1 MVSHNYPANGF
12 CPSPKGGACVTLSGL
27 SIAFPGALA
36 LGFPTGLSFRVR
48 AEGGV
53 GSEGEEPSRARPMKA
68 LELTPR
74 DVSAAGETDVAP
86 LARKRL
92 RPPLERGVHPEASE
106 HPRRV
111 ERRASPSPRAR
122 PRGPAPPPLR
132 PPRVSPRAPPRLAPP
147 PPGAGGGGGA
157 RSCGSES
164 CRGRARRRPSR
175 S

>member
-1 MVSHNYPANGF
+1 MVSHNYPANGS

-27 SIAFPGALA
+27 SIAFPGALP
-36 LGFPTGLSFRVR
+36 LGFPTGLSFQVR

-106 HPRRV
+106 HPRRA
-111 ERRASPSPRAR
+111 ERRASPSPCARGREGPLLPRYAR
-122 PRGPAPPPLR
+122 PG
-132 PPRVSPRAPPRLAPP
+132 
-147 PPGAGGGGGA
+147 
-157 RSCGSES
+157 
-164 CRGRARRRPSR
+164 
-175 S
+175 

>member
-1 MVSHNYPANGF
+1 MSHNYPANGS

-27 SIAFPGALA
+27 SIAFPGALP
-36 LGFPTGLSFRVR
+36 LGFPNGLSFQVR

-92 RPPLERGVHPEASE
+92 RPPLERGVHPSTLGARSG
-106 HPRRV
+106 
-111 ERRASPSPRAR
+111 AR
-122 PRGPAPPPLR
+122 PRHRARGREGPLLPPLPRYAR
-132 PPRVSPRAPPRLAPP
+132 P
-147 PPGAGGGGGA
+147 G
-157 RSCGSES
+157 
-164 CRGRARRRPSR
+164 
-175 S
+175 